1 MHCKNVIWLLVLLLL
16 QGCAVGSTCLQWKS
30 GQWLDLELGV
40 CTDGPESSVSEETDA
55 TGEPRR
61 P

>member
-1 MHCKNVIWLLVLLLL
+1 LVVVLLLL
-16 QGCAVGSTCLQWKS
+16 GGCAVGSTCLQWKS

-40 CTDGPESSVSEETDA
+40 CLDGEPSGVSEETPA
-55 TGEPRR
+55 TGDTGP